1 MKYDEFFMAGMM
13 AKNFTELH
21 NILKNIL
28 NEKELNKFIGSMINM
43 SKEWIPIHEWEK
55 EKMEKKKESM
65 RWLYPC

>member
-1 MKYDEFFMAGMM
+1 MFYANPKEMKYDEFFMAGMM

-28 NEKELNKFIGSMINM
+28 NEKELNKFMGSMINM

-55 EKMEKKKESM
+55 EKMEKK
-65 RWLYPC
+65 